1 MAATLQ
7 SKGLAGDFWG
17 GLAAMLVALPAAIA
31 FGVTIFSA
39 IGPTYG
45 SQGAFAGILGAT
57 AIGLIAS
64 ALGGTP
70 RLISAPCAPAA
81 AVLSAL
87 ALEMVRKGTD
97 PMQILLML
105 SLIGLLAGGLQ
116 IVFGLLKLGR
126 LIKYMP
132 YPVVSGYLSGVG
144 LVIILSQIPKF
155 LGVPKGHDLLKILS
169 QPAHWR
175 WQSLVVGGL
184 TAAVMLL
191 APKLT
196 KAVPAVILALAA
208 GILAYLGLGL
218 IDPALMVLNGNAL
231 LVGPSAGVQGGF
243 LESLTG
249 RWLALGKLNLPQ
261 LQDLLMPALTLA
273 VLLSIDTLKTC
284 VVMDSLTRS
293 RHDSNK
299 ELIGQG
305 LGNLSS
311 AVIGGVPGAGT
322 MGATLVNLSS
332 GAQSRRSGLFEGGF
346 ALAAM
351 LVLGSLIAWVPIA
364 SLAAIL
370 IVIGVRMFDTKSLH
384 LLKARST
391 VLDFCVIVAVVLVA
405 ETISLI
411 AASGVGIGLAIMLFI
426 REQIRSSNVRRKIY
440 GNQIF
445 SKQIRLPAER
455 QILEEL
461 GMQTV
466 LFELQGSLFFG
477 TTDQLFTALEADL
490 KTCQYMILD
499 MRRVQTFDI
508 SAAHMLELVKDMLTE
523 RGAFLLFSH
532 FPRSV
537 PTGQDLQEYFNELG
551 LVQPESQSR
560 IFAELDGA
568 LEWVE
573 NRILAMAQSAPHHE
587 KALAL
592 REIEIFKGRKETT
605 LSDLEACIECK
616 TFHKGERIFS
626 RGDQGDELFMIR
638 RGVVRIEMPIEAEQ
652 THHIATFGQGD
663 FFGEMAFL
671 DQQLRS
677 ANAVAS
683 EETELFVLS
692 RAQFEVFAEGH
703 FKTAAR
709 LLAGLARVLS
719 LRLRYTNAELQA
731 MQLS

>member
-1 MAATLQ
+1 MADTLQ

-57 AIGLIAS
+57 AIGLIAA

-97 PMQILLML
+97 PIQILLML

-155 LGVPKGHDLLKILS
+155 LGVPKGHDLLQILS

-175 WQSLVVGGL
+175 WQSLVVGGA

-218 IDPALMVLNGNAL
+218 FDPTLMVLNGNAL
-231 LVGPSAGVQGGF
+231 LVGPAAGVQGGF
-243 LESLTG
+243 LDSLTG
-249 RWLALGKLNLPQ
+249 RWLAVGKLNLPQ
-261 LQDLLMPALTLA
+261 IQELLMPALTLA

-332 GAQSRRSGLFEGGF
+332 GAKSRRSGLFEGGF

-411 AASGVGIGLAIMLFI
+411 AASAVGIGLAIMLFI

-445 SKQIRLPAER
+445 SKQIRLPDER
-455 QILEEL
+455 QILEER
-461 GMQTV
+461 GEQTV

-477 TTDQLFTALEADL
+477 TTDQLYTALESDL

-573 NRILAMAQSAPHHE
+573 NRILAEAQITPRHE

-605 LSDLEACIECK
+605 LADLEACIECK
-616 TFHKGERIFS
+616 TFHTGELIFS
-626 RGDQGDELFMIR
+626 RGEQGDELFMIR
-638 RGVVRIEMPIEAEQ
+638 RGVVRIEMPIEADL

-663 FFGEMAFL
+663 FFGEMSFL

-692 RAQFEVFAEGH
+692 REQFEVFAEGH

-719 LRLRYTNAELQA
+719 LRLRYTNAELRA
-731 MQLS
+731 MQMN

>member
-1 MAATLQ
+1 MGDTLQ

-39 IGPTYG
+39 LGPTYG

-57 AIGLIAS
+57 AIGLMAA

-87 ALEMVRKGTD
+87 AIDMVRKGTE
-97 PMQILLML
+97 PVQILLML

-155 LGVPKGHDLLKILS
+155 LGVPKGHDLIAILTH
-169 QPAHWR
+169 PAHWR

-184 TAAVMLL
+184 TAAVMIL
-191 APKLT
+191 APRLT

-208 GILAYLGLGL
+208 GIVGYLGLGL
-218 IDPALMVLNGNAL
+218 IDPALYILKGNSL
-231 LVGPSAGVQGGF
+231 LVGPAAGVQGGF
-243 LESLTG
+243 WESLTG
-249 RWLALGKLNLPQ
+249 RWLAVGRLHWPQ
-261 LQDLLMPALTLA
+261 IQDLLMPALTLA

-293 RHDSNK
+293 RHDSNR

-305 LGNLSS
+305 IGNLSS
-311 AVIGGVPGAGT
+311 ALIGGVPGAGT

-332 GAQSRRSGLFEGGF
+332 GAQSRKSGLFEGGF

-351 LVLGSLIAWVPIA
+351 LVLGALIAWVPIA

-370 IVIGVRMFDTKSLH
+370 IVIGVRMFDKKSLH
-384 LLKARST
+384 LLKSRST
-391 VLDFCVIVAVVLVA
+391 ILDFCVIVAVVLVA

-411 AASGVGIGLAIMLFI
+411 AASAVGIGLAIMLFI

-445 SKQIRLPAER
+445 SKQIRLPDER
-455 QILEEL
+455 QILEER
-461 GMQTV
+461 GGQTV

-477 TTDQLFTALEADL
+477 TTDQLYTALEKDL

-499 MRRVQTFDI
+499 MRRVQTFDV
-508 SAAHMLELVKDMLTE
+508 SAAHMLELVKDMLAE
-523 RGAFLLFSH
+523 RGAYLLFSH

-537 PTGQDLQEYFNELG
+537 PTGQDLEEYFNELG
-551 LVQPESQSR
+551 LVHPESQSQ

-573 NRILAMAQSAPHHE
+573 NRILAEAQIAPRQE
-587 KALAL
+587 KALEL

-605 LSDLEACIECK
+605 LADLEACIQTK
-616 TFHKGERIFS
+616 TFLKGERIFS

-638 RGVVRIEMPIEAEQ
+638 KGVVRIELPIEGGQ
-652 THHIATFGQGD
+652 THHISTFGQGD

-671 DQQLRS
+671 DQQARS
-677 ANAVAS
+677 ADAIAS
-683 EETELFVLS
+683 EDTELYVLS
-692 RAQFEVFAEGH
+692 REQFEVFAEGH

-719 LRLRYTNAELQA
+719 LRLRYTNAELRA

>member
-1 MAATLQ
+1 MADTLQ

-57 AIGLIAS
+57 AIGLIAA

-97 PMQILLML
+97 PIQILLML

-169 QPAHWR
+169 EPAHWR
-175 WQSLVVGGL
+175 WQSLVVGGI

-218 IDPALMVLNGNAL
+218 MDPALMVLNGNAL
-231 LVGPSAGVQGGF
+231 LVGPAAGVQGGF
-243 LESLTG
+243 LDSLTG
-249 RWLALGKLNLPQ
+249 RWLAVGKLNLPQ
-261 LQDLLMPALTLA
+261 IQELLMPALTLA

-411 AASGVGIGLAIMLFI
+411 AASAVGIGLAIMLFI

-440 GNQIF
+440 GNEIF

-461 GMQTV
+461 GQQTV

-477 TTDQLFTALEADL
+477 TTDQLYTALEADL

-616 TFHKGERIFS
+616 IFHKGERIFS

-638 RGVVRIEMPIEAEQ
+638 RGVVRIEMPIEADQ

-692 RAQFEVFAEGH
+692 REQFEVFAEGH

-719 LRLRYTNAELQA
+719 LRLRYTNAELRA
-731 MQLS
+731 MQMN

>member
-1 MAATLQ
+1 MAVTLQ

-57 AIGLIAS
+57 AIGLIAA

-97 PMQILLML
+97 PMQILLLL

-155 LGVPKGHDLLKILS
+155 LGVPKGHDLLQILS
-169 QPAHWR
+169 QPTHWR
-175 WQSLVVGGL
+175 WQSLVVGGI
-184 TAAVMLL
+184 TATVMLL

-218 IDPALMVLNGNAL
+218 MDPALMVLNGNAL
-231 LVGPSAGVQGGF
+231 LVGPAAGVQGGF
-243 LESLTG
+243 LDSLTG
-249 RWLALGKLNLPQ
+249 RWLAVVKLNPIQ
-261 LQDLLMPALTLA
+261 IQDLLMPALTLA

-305 LGNLSS
+305 IGNLSS

-384 LLKARST
+384 LLKSRST

-445 SKQIRLPAER
+445 SKQIRLPDER

-461 GMQTV
+461 GQQTV

-477 TTDQLFTALEADL
+477 TTDQLYTALESDL

-499 MRRVQTFDI
+499 MRRVQTFDV

-551 LVQPESQSR
+551 LVQPESQSQ

-573 NRILAMAQSAPHHE
+573 NRILAQAKIMPRHE
-587 KALAL
+587 KALVL

-605 LSDLEACIECK
+605 LADLEACIQSQ
-616 TFHKGERIFS
+616 TFLKGEKIFS
-626 RGDQGDELFMIR
+626 RGEMGDELFMIR
-638 RGVVRIEMPIEAEQ
+638 RGVVRIELPIEGEQ

-663 FFGEMAFL
+663 FFGEMSFL
-671 DQQLRS
+671 DQQARS
-677 ANAVAS
+677 ANAIAS

-692 RAQFEVFAEGH
+692 REQFEIFAEGH

-719 LRLRYTNAELQA
+719 LRLRYTNAELRA
-731 MQLS
+731 MQMN

>member
-616 TFHKGERIFS
+616 TFHKGELIFS